1 MRLVLTTDVAGLGAK
16 GDIVQVSGGY
26 GRNFLLPQGL
36 AAKATTGLISQIQE
50 AERARI
56 EALRREVEAAEDLR
70 LQLAETRIV
79 IAANVTDQGRLFGSI
94 GAAEIIDAVKSLS
107 SVVLEPKLIELS
119 EPIKMIGYHEVKIN
133 LHPEVQFVLPL
144 DVIPAHR
151 HRSAGSG

>member
-50 AERARI
+50 AEQARI

>member
-1 MRLVLTTDVAGLGAK
+1 MRLVLTADVSGLGSK
-16 GDIVQVSGGY
+16 GDIVEVSGGY
-26 GRNFLLPQGL
+26 GRNYLLPQGL
-36 AAKATTGLISQIQE
+36 AAKATSGLIRQIQA

-56 EALRREVEAAEDLR
+56 EALRREVEDAEALR

-107 SVVLEPKLIELS
+107 SVVLEPKMIELS
-119 EPIKMIGYHEVKIN
+119 EPIKMIGYHEVTIN
-133 LHPEVQFVLPL
+133 LHPQVRFVLPL

-151 HRSAGSG
+151 QRSAGSG